1 MLVNLL
7 LVISRLASETYCV
20 PSPMLG
26 VGRGEAETL
35 FFFRCFESW
44 KCFLWMHFYILILSA
59 SGRLPHGAAQ
69 RLTVNMGGALLQGTS
84 WAVVDSL

>member
-35 FFFRCFESW
+35 FFSDVLNHGNAFFGCTFI
-44 KCFLWMHFYILILSA
+44 FLSSLHLADS
-59 SGRLPHGAAQ
+59 P
-69 RLTVNMGGALLQGTS
+69 MGLLRG
-84 WAVVDSL
+84 LL